1 MAGKKKKDKDKS
13 EPQSVLYYFYT
24 QERWDNWVLTLKEMD
39 FEGDPESEE
48 MPEGLASLDN
58 FTKDINVSVLKIIK
72 LVQNGSYNQDMALAK
87 LNEVEEI
94 IMADLPEDELTDI
107 LGGVQMRFLVLF
119 MSCKNYIRG
128 EIGEGE
134 IKDLVK
140 EGRAISDEDPEAAL
154 KIAADIGAKVLD
166 GGSCCGKYLRG
177 DFEEPTMFD
186 DWLIEVDEMAESLK
200 SLKNF
205 DEQFGEA

>member
-1 MAGKKKKDKDKS
+1 MAVKKKKDKDSS

-24 QERWDNWVLTLKEMD
+24 QERWDNWIATLKEMD
-39 FEGDPESEE
+39 FEGDPESED

-72 LVQNGSYNQDMALAK
+72 LVQNGSYDQETALAK

-107 LGGVQMRFLVLF
+107 LGGIQMRFLVLF

-128 EIGEGE
+128 EIGDGE

-140 EGRAISDEDPEAAL
+140 EGRAISDDDPEAAL
-154 KIAADIGAKVLD
+154 RIAADIGAKVLD

-177 DFEEPTMFD
+177 DFDEPTMFD
-186 DWLIEVDEMAESLK
+186 DWLIEVDDVGEALK

>member
-24 QERWDNWVLTLKEMD
+24 QERWDNWILTLKEMD

>member
-1 MAGKKKKDKDKS
+1 MAGKKKGKDKS

-24 QERWDNWVLTLKEMD
+24 QERWDNWILTLKEMD

-58 FTKDINVSVLKIIK
+58 FTKDLNVSALKIIK
-72 LVQNGSYNQDMALAK
+72 LVDNGSYNQEMALAK

-134 IKDLVK
+134 IKNLVK

-177 DFEEPTMFD
+177 DFENPTMFD
-186 DWLIEVDEMAESLK
+186 DWLIEVDEMGESLK
-200 SLKNF
+200 TLKNF